1 MSIENKMNRYNTLS
15 AYFRRRFGVRVQ
27 KVPLDAGASC
37 PNRDGTLSSG
47 GCVFCNPAGSGSGM
61 GGAGLSLEEQWA
73 LWRAR
78 YARSRN
84 AALYIAYLQSFSNTY
99 GSPERLREMLLQLRR
114 LEGISGISVGTRPD
128 CLDGPKL
135 DLLADAGFDETWL
148 ELGVQSAH
156 DDTLRRINRGHDAAC
171 SAAAIHGAAA
181 RGLRVC
187 AHVIFGL
194 PGECAEAMLDTVRW
208 LNGLP
213 VLGVKFHALYVCRG
227 TTLAAQWRGGLYDP
241 MSQSAYVD
249 LMVEALTLL
258 RSDIVVHRVVGEPS
272 GDELLAPE
280 WAADKRA
287 TMALVQQALATQGL
301 WQGCRTDAPVRPL
314 WYDNP
319 AELTGRADA
328 DAAAYAALCERQPLY
343 RPASNTSA
351 P

>member
-1 MSIENKMNRYNTLS
+1 MNRYNTLS

-37 PNRDGTLSSG
+37 PNRDGTLSRG
-47 GCVFCNPAGSGSGM
+47 GCVFCNVAGSGSGL

-73 LWRAR
+73 VWRAR

-99 GSPERLREMLLQLRR
+99 GPAARLEEMLLQLRR
-114 LEGISGISVGTRPD
+114 LEGISGLSVGTRPD
-128 CLDGPKL
+128 CLDATKL
-135 DLLADAGFDETWL
+135 DMLASAGFDETWL
-148 ELGVQSAH
+148 ELGVQTAH
-156 DDTLRRINRGHDAAC
+156 DDTLDRINRGHDAAC
-171 SAAAIHGAAA
+171 SAAAISDAAA

-194 PGECAEAMLDTVRW
+194 PGEDAGAMLDTVRW
-208 LNGLP
+208 LNALP
-213 VLGVKFHALYVCRG
+213 VFGVKFHALYVCSG
-227 TTLAAQWRGGLYDP
+227 TALAAQWRAGRYEP
-241 MSQSAYVD
+241 MQQAAYVE

-280 WAADKRA
+280 WAADKR
-287 TMALVQQALATQGL
+287 TTLNLVQQALAGRGL
-301 WQGCRTDAPVRPL
+301 WQGCRTDAPARPL
-314 WYDNP
+314 WFDNP

-328 DAAAYAALCERQPLY
+328 DAAAFAALCERQPLY
-343 RPASNTSA
+343 RPSA
-351 P
+351 RVVVS